1 MNDGCN
7 RVTMMSKF
15 SNLREGEWRQK
26 KIEMDESN
34 RNFGPVDTCFIDMAW
49 MDES

>member
-7 RVTMMSKF
+7 GVTMMSKF

-26 KIEMDESN
+26 KIEMAAPHRKLEDWRKKKN
-34 RNFGPVDTCFIDMAW
+34 A
-49 MDES
+49 